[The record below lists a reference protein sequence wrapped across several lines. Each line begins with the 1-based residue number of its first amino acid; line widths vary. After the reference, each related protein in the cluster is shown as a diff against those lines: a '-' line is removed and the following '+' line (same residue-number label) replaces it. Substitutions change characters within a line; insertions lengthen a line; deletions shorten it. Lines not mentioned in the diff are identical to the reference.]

1 MVPTK
6 LVRDYFRISEEKFW
20 NLFAIQEDREHT
32 MTQLA
37 YWMRMISA
45 RKRKIKTTMK
55 APKLKTIVE
64 EV

>member
-20 NLFAIQEDREHT
+20 NLFEIQEDREHT

-37 YWMRMISA
+37 YWMRMIPAS
-45 RKRKIKTTMK
+45 KRKIKTTMETT
-55 APKLKTIVE
+55 KLKTIVE